1 MRIQIKNVSAGAS
14 FKLPGGVRV
23 RNGGTVSVP
32 QSVLSKSYVRSNII
46 RGRLVIVQGGIE
58 DEATAPAPVAPP
70 EPTPAPAPEPAPE
83 PEPELVTLD
92 EPAPEPEPELVTLDE
107 PEPEV
112 SEDDHKPRRRGRRK
126 KTEEV

>member
-23 RNGGTVSVP
+23 RKGGKISVP

-46 RGRLVIVQGGIE
+46 RGRLVIVRDGLE
-58 DEATAPAPVAPP
+58 DETTAPAPVAPP
-70 EPTPAPAPEPAPE
+70 EPTPPPAPEPAPE
-83 PEPELVTLD
+83 PEPEPAPVP
-92 EPAPEPEPELVTLDE
+92 EPTPDPEPEKEEAP
-107 PEPEV
+107 
-112 SEDDHKPRRRGRRK
+112 KPRRRGRRK

>member
-23 RNGGTVSVP
+23 RKGGTISVP

-58 DEATAPAPVAPP
+58 DDTTAPAPVVPP
-70 EPTPAPAPEPAPE
+70 EPTPAPAPAPAPEPEPE

-92 EPAPEPEPELVTLDE
+92 EPEPELVTLDE

-112 SEDDHKPRRRGRRK
+112 SEGDPKPRRRGRRK
-126 KTEEV
+126 RTEEV